1 MSVEEHLSPIFDE
14 IHDEGCDL
22 LATEIA
28 ERVGDAIERLNN
40 ALKGIFTIR
49 LTSQET

>member
-14 IHDEGCDL
+14 IHDEDCVR

-28 ERVGDAIERLNN
+28 ERVGDAVERLNN
-40 ALKGIFTIR
+40 ALKGKISDVGT
-49 LTSQET
+49 LGT